1 MINKNFIKKFI
12 FVLILSYA
20 IITFFRQQQ
29 ILNNYSRQSKNL
41 DDQIAIASEKQVR
54 LNEDK
59 KNVNSEKYIEEIAR
73 EKLNMYLPNERVY
86 VDNEK

>member
-41 DDQIAIASEKQVR
+41 DDQIAIASEKQFR

-86 VDNEK
+86 VDKEK

>member
-12 FVLILSYA
+12 FVLIVFYA

-29 ILNNYSRQSKNL
+29 LLNNYSRQSKNL
-41 DDQIAIASEKQVR
+41 DDQIAIASEKQGK
-54 LNEDK
+54 LNEEK
-59 KNVNSEKYIEEIAR
+59 MNVNSEKFIEEIAR
-73 EKLNMYLPNERVY
+73 EKLGMYLPNERVY